1 MKFDSHMLT
10 IGDVAKALGLST
22 ARVNQLDAVLRP
34 VRRENGH
41 RRYAAADVERLM
53 KERSKR

>member
-1 MKFDSHMLT
+1 MLT